1 MSGLAT
7 QAGMFISVNGEFSP
21 SSITGLKTW
30 IDMADG
36 KSVATLSGLGTIES
50 VTDMSGN
57 GNTLLSDGS
66 REPDLIAD
74 SPVAGLRVMN
84 FNSNDHL
91 YWPSGEGVEAGK
103 GIYAFV
109 ACEVTPATRANI
121 ASHLVGSYRHG
132 STQPRG
138 MWDIFKDSNDNMV
151 AITQLFNDSLSVPI
165 RVTGGEATSGWWVF
179 ALIAHRNT
187 PINKTHFLL
196 TDDGTTRSSFESAN
210 YIDDE
215 LAHSGYRESVSSRIG
230 KTGATFQNDY
240 GWEGPVGEVIIV
252 SGNMTG
258 DSASGQIG
266 DTMNYLRNKWL

>member
-7 QAGMFISVNGEFSP
+7 QAGMFISVSGEFSP
-21 SSITGLKTW
+21 SSLTGLRAW

-36 KSVATLSGLGTIES
+36 KSVATLSGLGTIGS

-57 GNTLLSDGS
+57 GNTLVSDGT

-74 SPVAGLRVMN
+74 SPVAGLRVMD

-91 YWPSGEGVEAGK
+91 YWESGEGVEAGK
-103 GIYAFV
+103 GIYAFI
-109 ACEVTPATRANI
+109 ACEVTPGTLANI
-121 ASHLVGSYRHG
+121 ASHAVGSYRNG
-132 STQPRG
+132 STQQRG
-138 MWDIFKDSNDNMV
+138 MWDIFKDSNDDMV
-151 AITQLFNDSLSVPI
+151 AITQLTTDGFADPV
-165 RVTGGEATSGWWVF
+165 RVTGGAATLGWWVF

-196 TDDGTTRSSFESAN
+196 TDDGTTRSSFESAG

-215 LAHSGYRESVSSRIG
+215 LAHAGYRETVSSRIG
-230 KTGATFQNDY
+230 TTGATFQNGY

-258 DSASGQIG
+258 DSTSGQIG